1 MTTSDRDSLGSHR
14 QFGYEWSNYPEIVPE
29 HEEQF
34 LRWISAIDLNELR
47 NKKVVDAGCGNGRN
61 SFWLAKQGVKS
72 ILAFDVEPLTVE
84 VAKKNLSHL
93 SNCSVVQSSIYD
105 SEGLP
110 DYSES
115 YEIVFSIGVIHHL
128 SEPSAALSSLQKLVV
143 PGGKLVIWVY
153 GKEGNEFL
161 LKILVP
167 VRVFTTRLP
176 IRYVDL
182 FSKFLASLLFIA
194 LRVRT
199 PKSKYFQLARNWNF
213 RHLSSVIFDQ
223 LFPKI
228 ANYWTKD
235 EVLEVATLGGW
246 HPLRIT
252 QINGM
257 SWSLLAEKR

>member
-1 MTTSDRDSLGSHR
+1 MIDR
-14 QFGYEWSNYPEIVPE
+14 
-29 HEEQF
+29 
-34 LRWISAIDLNELR
+34 NELR

-84 VAKKNLSHL
+84 VANKNLSHL

-105 SEGLP
+105 EKTLI
-110 DYSES
+110 DY
-115 YEIVFSIGVIHHL
+115 YELFDIVFSIGVIHHL
-128 SEPSAALSSLQKLVV
+128 SEPSAALSSLRNSVA

-153 GKEGNEFL
+153 GKEGNELL
-161 LKILVP
+161 LKILFP
-167 VRVFTTRLP
+167 IRFFTTRLP

-182 FSKFLASLLFIA
+182 FSKFLAFFLFVGIRIHA
-194 LRVRT
+194 PRST
-199 PKSKYFQLARNWNF
+199 YFQLARKWNF
-213 RHLSSVIFDQ
+213 RHLTSVIFDQ

-235 EVLEVATLGGW
+235 EVLEVATMGGW
-246 HPLRIT
+246 HPVQIK